1 MKLRLFQDPRDY
13 QILFLVCFL
22 FLGVWVRDFSVKPAN
37 VLAIV
42 LSCLATQMVV
52 DRIDGKNSIR
62 SSLITAISLAL
73 LLRSISVITMVLVGV
88 LSIGSKA
95 VLRYRGKHFFNPS
108 NLGLVI
114 ALALSIGWVTPGQ
127 WGNDM
132 WLFFLFACTG
142 GLITRKVGRW
152 DTTAAFLGVYLSMEA
167 ARNYWLGWTADV
179 FVHKMMSG
187 SLLLF
192 AFFMITDPR
201 AIPDRRGARI
211 AWAVSVAVL
220 TYVLRNRYFMP
231 TALFWALFAL
241 SPVTVL
247 LDRLWPASRFEWKQE
262 KSKVIRTSQE
272 VVA

>member
-1 MKLRLFQDPRDY
+1 MRARLFQDPRDY

-22 FLGVWVRDFSVKPAN
+22 ALGVWIRDFSVKPAN
-37 VLAIV
+37 VLAV
-42 LSCLATQMVV
+42 LLSCLATQIVV
-52 DRIDGKNSIR
+52 DRIEGKSSLR

-73 LLRSISVITMVLVGV
+73 LLRSNSILVMALAGVI
-88 LSIGSKA
+88 SIGSKA

-108 NLGLVI
+108 NLGLI
-114 ALALSIGWVTPGQ
+114 AALAFSIGWVTPGQ
-127 WGNDM
+127 WGNDV

-152 DTTAAFLGVYLSMEA
+152 DTTAAFLGVYLSLEA
-167 ARNYWLGWTADV
+167 ARNFWLGWSADV

-201 AIPDRRGARI
+201 AIPDRRGARVV
-211 AWAVSVAVL
+211 WAVSVALL

-241 SPVTVL
+241 SPLTIL
-247 LDRLWPASRFEWKQE
+247 LDRFWPAERFEWQQE
-262 KSKVIRTSQE
+262 KSVATHTSLE